1 MCVGIADGL
10 FCSLISLGSSSKL
23 KLNIR
28 NNKIYLCTVMR
39 MAMPNVCKLM
49 PQWLYSMVCHTH
61 TQINCARSSVVDVLR
76 IKKFGATE
84 IYIFLLRTTIFLT
97 EATHIHI
104 IHGACSGAVY
114 SRYMCLIELCT
125 RSEFWQLIM
134 IRKRK
139 SKATLIY
146 TL

>member
-1 MCVGIADGL
+1 MMI
-10 FCSLISLGSSSKL
+10 
-23 KLNIR
+23 
-28 NNKIYLCTVMR
+28 
-39 MAMPNVCKLM
+39 AMPNVCKLM

-61 TQINCARSSVVDVLR
+61 TQINCAHSSVVDVLR

-104 IHGACSGAVY
+104 IHSAYSGAVY

-125 RSEFWQLIM
+125 
-134 IRKRK
+134 
-139 SKATLIY
+139 
-146 TL
+146 

>member
-1 MCVGIADGL
+1 MVINVCWYCRRSFL
-10 FCSLISLGSSSKL
+10 LSHLSWLIFKT
-23 KLNIR
+23 
-28 NNKIYLCTVMR
+28 KIKYQKQQDLSVHSEMG

-49 PQWLYSMVCHTH
+49 PQWLYSIVCHTH

-125 RSEFWQLIM
+125 RSEL
-134 IRKRK
+134 
-139 SKATLIY
+139 
-146 TL
+146 